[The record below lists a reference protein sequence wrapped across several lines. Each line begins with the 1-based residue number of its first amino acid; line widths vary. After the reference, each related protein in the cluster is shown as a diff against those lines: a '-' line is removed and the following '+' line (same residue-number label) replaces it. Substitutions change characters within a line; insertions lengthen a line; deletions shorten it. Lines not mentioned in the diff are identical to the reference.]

1 MQVLV
6 IGFGTTEAT
15 GEIAAELK
23 RLREADIVRLVDL
36 IVVAKD
42 TEGDVVAIETSD
54 LSKEEAMELGA
65 IAGALI
71 GLGAAG
77 DEGVEAGAIAGAARA
92 EAGETPLGDEVWFLE
107 EAIPPGTT
115 AAVAVIEHRW
125 AIPLRDA
132 VIARGGVPLADSW
145 LHPADLVALG
155 IEKAAAAA

>member
-1 MQVLV
+1 MSFGPMQVLV

-77 DEGVEAGAIAGAARA
+77 SEGVEAGAIAGAARA

-132 VIARGGVPLADSW
+132 VINRGGVPLADSW
-145 LHPADLVALG
+145 LHP
-155 IEKAAAAA
+155 